1 MLTIRSARAAAEYF
15 KAQDAE
21 TGISESMIR
30 GLMDQGI
37 LPVVNVGSKRLT
49 SIEAIESWLE
59 SQLGGSLNEG

>member
-59 SQLGGSLNEG
+59 SQLGGSRNEG